1 MEWWNSFRYSRY
13 YDQQVGLDTKGRTV
27 QQWLQTSELKVQEKV
42 KLSSV
47 SVLSSL
53 SCRSEIYLSIG
64 IDTGGVT
71 PPLHLL
77 LILALLELV
86 EPRIEIRG

>member
-1 MEWWNSFRYSRY
+1 MTSR
-13 YDQQVGLDTKGRTV
+13 QDTRTV

-47 SVLSSL
+47 SVSVLSSL
-53 SCRSEIYLSIG
+53 SSRSEIYLSIG

-71 PPLHLL
+71 PALQHSTTLQGS
-77 LILALLELV
+77 LIVKLD
-86 EPRIEIRG
+86 GC